1 MRSDFYSFVWNVDNG
16 IEHSKESNK
25 IFSIYFKVNM
35 EKPKHIKVY
44 WPFHEIENVINLVEY
59 DLYTKDNLRLCITMR
74 RDETDMWRWTL
85 YLIRFPEWNNV
96 LLRETETTL
105 QLKECLSYFN
115 EWIKNNFKT
124 TLDKEVIFEK
134 EF

>member
-25 IFSIYFKVNM
+25 IFIFNIKVNM
-35 EKPKHIKVY
+35 ERPKHIKVY

-74 RDETDMWRWTL
+74 RDEIDMWRWTL
-85 YLIRFPEWNNV
+85 YLIRFPEWGNV
-96 LLRETETTL
+96 LLRETEAPL

-124 TLDKEVIFEK
+124 TFDKEVIIRE
-134 EF
+134 EI